1 MTVTKRTRFEVLR
14 RDGHTCQYCGAKAP
28 DVVLQIDHVVPVSL
42 GGDDKPGNLVT
53 SCADCNRGKASI
65 QPDSPLVEG
74 LSERAAAYALGMQ
87 DKMTRFRADFE
98 SAEEFIEQFDEAW
111 GTWNVVGKPSERI
124 PLPPDYELS
133 LFRWAQMGIPF
144 RAVEM
149 AIPKAMNKPSV
160 RGDFGVF
167 QYMAGIVW
175 NLFESRDIDR
185 SVTSET
191 AAVYTESE
199 MDNIRSDAY
208 VAGDQRGWSSIY
220 DLMRN
225 GGWLPSQDF
234 VSAHIDKTTSGYI
247 DEYREG
253 GTPPWRESTRKSG
266 STSGTTTTS
275 VF

>member
-14 RDGHTCQYCGAKAP
+14 RDQHTCQYCGATAP
-28 DVVLQIDHVVPVSL
+28 GVTLQIDHVVPISL

-98 SAEEFIEQFDEAW
+98 SADEFIEQFDEAW
-111 GTWNVVGKPSERI
+111 GSWNVVGKPNERI

-144 RAVEM
+144 RAIEM
-149 AIPKAMNKPSV
+149 AIPKAMKKPSV
-160 RGDFGVF
+160 RGEFGVF

-175 NLFESRDIDR
+175 NLFESREIDR
-185 SVTSET
+185 SVTDET

-199 MDNIRSDAY
+199 MHDIRVDAY
-208 VAGDQRGWSSIY
+208 EAGDQRGWSNAHQ
-220 DLMRN
+220 LMQSMGR
-225 GGWLPSQDF
+225 LPSQDF
-234 VSAHIDKTTSGYI
+234 VGAHIDKRTSIYI
-247 DEYREG
+247 DNYREG
-253 GTPPWRESTRKSG
+253 GTPPWRENTRTSD
-266 STSGTTTTS
+266 STSGTMTTS
-275 VF
+275 AF